1 MISKIERKQLSEY
14 LCDEWDL
21 TIEYCDA
28 EDAKYIRGMKCNGLE
43 DEELQRLADGAATW
57 FGLFPK
63 TSSIKN
69 PTVYLAYVVNVAEE
83 NELILPVVF
92 YCLEELLKSSKTA
105 PSIAEVSRIFEKM
118 AEKVVDLNEIAWR
131 AEQRASKTQEKL
143 LEAFTPATLE
153 KIREYLPEFPE
164 PEELVKAWQRLYS
177 ESLGFGLSDI
187 NGLGFSDR
195 HENGGIEAL
204 AKEIKAASLWPIVPF
219 YNLYLAS
226 ATPKD
231 KEATV
236 TQLVIKMGE
245 AEGLKGTIYPPRIWA
260 KAVEE
265 VSAQPPG
272 DLQIKGYGAH
282 PNDLLEEGFYSF
294 DDPTPEVE
302 AMWQRET
309 EIAEEQLRKNPAER
323 KTEKCL
329 KKQKPKSQ
337 SPKTPAK
344 LACLPKTTTARA

>member
-1 MISKIERKQLSEY
+1 MISKIEREQLSEY
-14 LCDEWDL
+14 LCDKWDF
-21 TIEYCDA
+21 TIEECYS
-28 EDAKYIRGMKCNGLE
+28 ENAKYIRGMKCNGLE

-83 NELILPVVF
+83 NKLILPVVF

-118 AEKVVDLNEIAWR
+118 AEKVVDLNETAWR

-177 ESLGFGLSDI
+177 ESLGF
-187 NGLGFSDR
+187 GFSDR

-245 AEGLKGTIYPPRIWA
+245 AEGLKGKICPPRIWA

-282 PNDLLEEGFYSF
+282 PNDLLGEAFYSF
-294 DDPTPEVE
+294 DDPKPEVE

-344 LACLPKTTTARA
+344 LACLPKTTTAKA